1 MEFFIA
7 FFNFG
12 LAIWL
17 AWRDAARLSVYVFFA
32 GLAYTL
38 ALYLRHATDA
48 LPLSF

>member
-12 LAIWL
+12 LAMWL
-17 AWRDAARLSVYVFFA
+17 AWRDAERMAVYVFFA

-48 LPLSF
+48 LSLSF